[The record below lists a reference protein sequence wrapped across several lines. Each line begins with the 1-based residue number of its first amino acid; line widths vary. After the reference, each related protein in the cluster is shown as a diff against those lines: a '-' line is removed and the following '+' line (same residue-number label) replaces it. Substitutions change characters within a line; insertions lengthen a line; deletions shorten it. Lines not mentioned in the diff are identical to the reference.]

1 MALMDRSIQKTSEEI
16 DRKLDELPGKSMDEA
31 APSVVAFFE
40 ETVTQL
46 IHQVS
51 VAPTPQ
57 QHHHR
62 HQHHHTQHKSHSH
75 GGGKVMFAKKAKPN
89 NSASQQ

>member
-1 MALMDRSIQKTSEEI
+1 
-16 DRKLDELPGKSMDEA
+16 MDEA
-31 APSVVAFFE
+31 APSVVAFFD

-57 QHHHR
+57 QHQNR
-62 HQHHHTQHKSHSH
+62 HHHAHHKSHSH
-75 GGGKVMFAKKAKPN
+75 GGGKVMFAKKVKPN